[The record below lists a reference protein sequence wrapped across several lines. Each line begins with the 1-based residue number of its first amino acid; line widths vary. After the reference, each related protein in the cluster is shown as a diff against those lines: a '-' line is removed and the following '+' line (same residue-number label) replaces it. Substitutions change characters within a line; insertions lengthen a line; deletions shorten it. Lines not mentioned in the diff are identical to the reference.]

1 MAIEAVIFDFAQ
13 TLVDS
18 ADGFR
23 SAEKTAERKLF
34 ADLALTDW
42 EEFLV
47 NFRRVRTTFH
57 TAGNFCRVAA
67 WREVYWHY
75 CRDADTSLLQQ
86 WETEY
91 WDQVNAQ
98 TTPFPE
104 TIDVLTELAK
114 QYQLAMITNTE
125 ARTTAA
131 KHRVHLFPEIDAF
144 FDVVIAAGSGDAPV
158 KPDPEAFAMCVDR
171 IGLEPQQCVFVGD
184 DWRKDVCGARDAG
197 LRAVWIK
204 HHTIQRN
211 WPDVNV
217 DDIPVITSL
226 HPLLDLPNL
235 LTNN

>member
-23 SAEKTAERKLF
+23 SAEKTAEQKLF
-34 ADLALTDW
+34 ADLALTEWDD
-42 EEFLV
+42 FLAV
-47 NFRRVRTTFH
+47 FRRVRSSFH

-75 CRDADTSLLQQ
+75 CRDADTDLLQQ

-91 WDQVNAQ
+91 WDDVNAQ

-114 QYQLAMITNTE
+114 TYQFAMITNTD

-131 KHRVHLFPEIDAF
+131 MHRVHLFPEIDAF
-144 FDVVIAAGSGDAPV
+144 FDVIIAAGSGGAPV
-158 KPDPEAFAMCVDR
+158 KPDPQAFAMCVGQ
-171 IGLEPQQCVFVGD
+171 IGLEPPQCVFVGD
-184 DWRKDVCGARDAG
+184 DWHKDVCGARDAG
-197 LRAVWIK
+197 LHPVWIK

-211 WPDVNV
+211 WPDVDTGNV
-217 DDIPVITSL
+217 PVITSL
-226 HPLLDLPNL
+226 DALLDLPAL
-235 LTNN
+235 LANN